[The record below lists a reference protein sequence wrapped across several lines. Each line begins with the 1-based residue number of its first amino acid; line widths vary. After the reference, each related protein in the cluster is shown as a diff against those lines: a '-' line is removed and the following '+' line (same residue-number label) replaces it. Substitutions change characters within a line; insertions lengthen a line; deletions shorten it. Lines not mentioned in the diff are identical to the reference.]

1 MVLVL
6 RAAIFFFLYF
16 GKRTVLYRIQTSK
29 KKKKKKAKI
38 LVKQIFVTPGFLWY
52 GIPKPNHKKTP
63 VHLLIYDL
71 HQTVTT
77 ITGLPKKKMITI
89 FVHTECVR
97 VHVTTLWTLQ

>member
-6 RAAIFFFLYF
+6 RDAFFFFFFFFSILASVRYISYSD
-16 GKRTVLYRIQTSK
+16 KQ

-63 VHLLIYDL
+63 VHLLIYTK
-71 HQTVTT
+71 Q
-77 ITGLPKKKMITI
+77 
-89 FVHTECVR
+89 
-97 VHVTTLWTLQ
+97 